1 MGVGRSVVAIFESAI
16 CRDVYGMHIYYSI
29 ESIFVATVCL
39 AYLPLCIWELFRK
52 ILICGHKI
60 NEIAYSNSC
69 DEKNKC

>member
-16 CRDVYGMHIYYSI
+16 CHDVYGMHIYYSI

-52 ILICGHKI
+52 IFICGHKI